1 MRIYNGAVRSKTL
14 KTARAM
20 QEDASIAA
28 VDEFLAAGGFSRA
41 RAPKGALARERGK
54 RDARLCPPKAKLRE
68 RKPLEVL
75 RAPNWKAPWLLHGF
89 STREG
94 GYSTVFNQ
102 GKQGGHDLNLGMQKH
117 DSRAAV
123 ARNRK
128 AFFAAVGMPSKFRL
142 VTLKQIHS
150 SNIHVL
156 EKPPTGLLVGDGVI
170 TDQPGLL
177 LSIQTADCVPI
188 LLVDTKQKAVGAF
201 HAGWRGT
208 VKRIVEKGIG
218 MMQMTYDSDPAD
230 IRAAIGP
237 CIQQCCYA
245 VGPEVVDEFHSQ
257 FPYASE
263 LFQDIFDDDPVKRK
277 YPLLFMTARAP
288 GHGPVGKQPNLDLS
302 EANRRQLIEAGVPA
316 GNIWASGLCTGCHTD
331 RLFSHRKEDG
341 FTGRMMAVVG
351 VVVKR

>member
-1 MRIYNGAVRSKTL
+1 LRSYNDAVSSKT
-14 KTARAM
+14 KNAARTM
-20 QEDASIAA
+20 KEDQSIAA
-28 VDEFLAAGGFSRA
+28 VDQFLAEGGFSRA
-41 RAPKGALARERGK
+41 RQPKGALARERSK
-54 RDARLCPPKAKLRE
+54 RDERLRPAKMKLRS
-68 RKPLEVL
+68 RKLLTVL
-75 RAPNWKAPWLLHGF
+75 RVPDWKAPWLVHGF

-94 GYSTVFNQ
+94 GYSTVF
-102 GKQGGHDLNLGMQKH
+102 GVDDLNLGMQKH
-117 DSRAAV
+117 DSPAAV
-123 ARNRK
+123 EKNRK
-128 AFFAAVGMPSKFRL
+128 AFFAVVGVPSETKL
-142 VTLKQIHS
+142 VTLKQVHS

-156 EKPPTGLLVGDGVI
+156 ENPPTGLLVGDGAI
-170 TDQPGLL
+170 TNLPGLL

-188 LLVDTKQKAVGAF
+188 LLVDTKKKAVGAF

-218 MMQMTYDSDPAD
+218 MMQMTYGSDPVD

-257 FPYASE
+257 FPYAGE

-288 GHGPVGKQPNLDLS
+288 GHGPVGKQPHLDLT
-302 EANRRQLIEAGVPA
+302 EANRRQLIEAGVLA
-316 GNIWASGLCTGCHTD
+316 KNIWASGLCTGCNTD

-351 VVVKR
+351 VKR

>member
-1 MRIYNGAVRSKTL
+1 MTKNS
-14 KTARAM
+14 RA
-20 QEDASIAA
+20 EDASIAA
-28 VDEFLAAGGFSRA
+28 IDQFLSDGGFTRA

-54 RDARLCPPKAKLRE
+54 RDARLRPAKVKLRA

-75 RAPNWKAPWLLHGF
+75 RVPNWKAPWLVHGF
-89 STREG
+89 STRDG
-94 GYSTVFNQ
+94 GYSTVF
-102 GKQGGHDLNLGMQKH
+102 GGHDLNLGMQKH

-123 ARNRK
+123 EKNRK
-128 AFFAAVGMPSKFRL
+128 AFFAAVGVPSKFQL
-142 VTLKQIHS
+142 VTLKQVHS

-156 EKPPTGLLVGDGVI
+156 EKSPKGLLVGDGAI
-170 TDQPGLL
+170 TNQPGLL

-188 LLVDTKQKAVGAF
+188 LLTDTKKKVVGAF

-218 MMQMTYDSDPAD
+218 MMQMTYESDPAD

-257 FPYASE
+257 FPYAEE
-263 LFQDIFDDDPVKRK
+263 LLQDIFDDDPVKRK

-288 GHGPVGKQPNLDLS
+288 GHGPVGKQPHLDLT
-302 EANRRQLIEAGVPA
+302 EANRRQLIEAGVPSA
-316 GNIWASGLCTGCHTD
+316 NIWVSGLCTGCHTD

-351 VVVKR
+351 VKR